1 MANINIEIDNELE
14 TKATE
19 LFKELGIDMQT
30 AFNQFLRQAVD
41 SKGNDLNDE
50 TAKVI
55 TEVDNKIGLSKTF
68 ISIDEL
74 MEDLNA

>member
-41 SKGNDLNDE
+41 SKCNDLNDE